1 MLSNSLRAISRPSV
15 FRTAQ
20 RFYATGGYKDFVL
33 HISGTDRIGLINHV
47 AKTCITPVGGN
58 IGTTRM
64 TQLGSEMSMLFEVT
78 VSAQK
83 EKEFHDLLNK
93 NVSSPDI
100 KFFAKEIDE
109 RALEPTG
116 DVLKSWR
123 IFGPDSQQL
132 TEKLTAW
139 CAGDVLKSWRIFG
152 PDSQQLTEKLTAWCA
167 ERQISVVDY
176 SSHIFPGGHIG
187 YDIFEVSIR
196 LSIPKSLDVVQISK
210 EFEAFSATLGME
222 SEEAKSVDLGLG
234 FGEQ

>member
-139 CAGDVLKSWRIFG
+139 CA
-152 PDSQQLTEKLTAWCA
+152 